1 MDLMSLDAK
10 VLHLLVRDLDSSF
23 VAMLIQDRFHL
34 QPGSC
39 PGCPNEVDNAFITP
53 KRLSLP
59 GQTDVRKQ
67 TMFYSIPL
75 AGPGREMAHGNRNSD
90 FIGQFLYVNLPG
102 SRSAAITPSTV
113 GADEQPPRRAISSP
127 SIHFPPPANTFRREL
142 GGVVRNPHVHHSPV
156 PGHIIGAI
164 GNGVAFCLGRK
175 IMYVHLDRSTFRP
188 PRPPLIFKGSHQLLL
203 FRIDRDHRISAR
215 PKLRFLPIDV
225 TKLRVAVGMLG

>member
-23 VAMLIQDRFHL
+23 VAMLIQHRFHL

-113 GADEQPPRRAISSP
+113 GEYFPPRTRRCRAKSPRSPQPGSRPHHRCHREWRGLLPGKENHVRSPRSVDLSP
-127 SIHFPPPANTFRREL
+127 ST
-142 GGVVRNPHVHHSPV
+142 
-156 PGHIIGAI
+156 
-164 GNGVAFCLGRK
+164 
-175 IMYVHLDRSTFRP
+175 
-188 PRPPLIFKGSHQLLL
+188 
-203 FRIDRDHRISAR
+203 SA
-215 PKLRFLPIDV
+215 PYF
-225 TKLRVAVGMLG
+225 